1 MTSFCSDSMIAR
13 HDVMTHYVMAR
24 YHAVA
29 AKVPLLGSGFRG
41 LLQKPRVLKKIINVL
56 DF

>member
-1 MTSFCSDSMIAR
+1 
-13 HDVMTHYVMAR
+13 MAR